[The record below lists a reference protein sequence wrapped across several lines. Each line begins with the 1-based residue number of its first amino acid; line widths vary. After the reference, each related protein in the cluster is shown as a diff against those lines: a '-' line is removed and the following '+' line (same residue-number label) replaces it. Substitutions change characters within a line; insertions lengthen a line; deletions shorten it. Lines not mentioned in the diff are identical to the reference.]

1 MLGEELQ
8 ITCTATNDEDAP
20 MKLKFSWSTPND
32 IQFNVTITNN
42 SHTATSTLHISTVTH
57 NHGGVYQCIVRN
69 DEHQANN
76 VSVSSTVIVEGKN
89 LSLFAM

>member
-20 MKLKFSWSTPND
+20 MNLMFSWRTPNNV
-32 IQFNVTITNN
+32 QFNFTITNN
-42 SHTATSTLHISTVTH
+42 SHTATSTLHISTVTYT
-57 NHGGVYQCIVRN
+57 HGGVYQCIVRN

-76 VSVSSTVIVEGKN
+76 ISVNSTVIVEGKK
-89 LSLFAM
+89 LVM